1 MLNFET
7 ELFRGGLLTTITL
20 KEHDRDVIELTIR
33 RLLKENEKE
42 LVNSKTSMFFSR
54 KQLTNF
60 LMPLMQYLKENLDN
74 EQTGNQ

>member
-20 KEHDRDVIELTIR
+20 KEHDRDVIELTIK
-33 RLLKENEKE
+33 RLLKEDNKE
-42 LVNSKTSMFFSR
+42 LVNNHTSMFFSR

-60 LMPLMQYLKENLDN
+60 LMPLINYLKENLDN
-74 EQTGNQ
+74 EQTEDK